1 VTAAVASTRPAP
13 SLGGAT
19 ALPAAGAAHAAD
31 TATKQQDTSAAAPAD
46 STNAATPVAGNKP
59 GAQADVDADQDDQ
72 DLGTATPS
80 AAVGAQ
86 PKPSTGVADPASGFS
101 AALAQA
107 SAQATGGAHS
117 SSAPA
122 AATPSTNQQAPLP
135 AEQVFMADNHGKIVD
150 TIGGQ
155 LVPGGGTMRLTLD
168 PPQLGALRI
177 TVQMHEG
184 VMNASFETSNDQ
196 ATRMLGHSLTDLK
209 AALETQGISVGKLE
223 VRQSSTDS
231 GSRQSDS
238 KQSPTGEA
246 ALQQEEQARQERQRK
261 EMLQRMWERVSI
273 GSDDLDM
280 VA

>member
-1 VTAAVASTRPAP
+1 VQ

-107 SAQATGGAHS
+107 SAQATGGAAHS

-122 AATPSTNQQAPLP
+122 AATPPTNPQAPLP

-231 GSRQSDS
+231 GSRDGDS
-238 KQSPTGEA
+238 RQSPTGEA
-246 ALQQEEQARQERQRK
+246 APQQEEQARQERQRK